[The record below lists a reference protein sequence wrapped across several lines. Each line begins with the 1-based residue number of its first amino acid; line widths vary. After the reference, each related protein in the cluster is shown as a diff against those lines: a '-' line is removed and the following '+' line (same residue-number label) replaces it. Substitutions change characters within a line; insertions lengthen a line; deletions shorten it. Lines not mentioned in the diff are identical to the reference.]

1 MYHLG
6 RMRASPQYRREV
18 EVARMRELA
27 HDKYRMAGTVGD
39 QVKGLRGRV
48 GSVESAGSGD
58 LGG

>member
-6 RMRASPQYRREV
+6 RMRASPHYRREV

-39 QVKGLRGRV
+39 QVR
-48 GSVESAGSGD
+48 GSGGMWGQWSQ
-58 LGG
+58 LGQGT